1 VNGDYDAQRP
11 QITKAHP
18 TNPPGDVR
26 QSQVFHGYPNFPS
39 NPAVGTAIAPPLHDG
54 MEGAMVGHGVSN
66 PTAVAAAVPK
76 TEDEERNT
84 ALFGD
89 LPEAKRRKFILV
101 DDPDRNSRVRVRVML
116 EHVDMNELPDAYRK
130 ANSVYPRSYFPI
142 QMQSPPGKARGNRF
156 FDDDDLEGGSKDDGL
171 AVRGRTLVPVPM
183 LDGNEGEVAVP
194 KIGRSKRGKEILLND
209 LGYRMSWSQ
218 SRVFAGRTMFLQRA
232 RKFSRATMSCWFVT
246 NGWSSRR
253 LQKQDEKHH
262 DGRRPRCLVGSAAL

>member
-1 VNGDYDAQRP
+1 MNGDYDAQRP
-11 QITKAHP
+11 QISKPHP
-18 TNPPGDVR
+18 SNSPSDVR

-39 NPAVGTAIAPPLHDG
+39 NPAVGAAMPPPLHDG
-54 MEGAMVGHGVSN
+54 IDGSMVHHGVSN
-66 PTAVAAAVPK
+66 PTAIAAAVPK

-142 QMQSPPGKARGNRF
+142 QMQSPPGKTRSDRF
-156 FDDDDLEGGSKDDGL
+156 FDDDDPEGGTKDDGQ

-194 KIGRSKRGKEILLND
+194 RIARSKRGKEILLND

-232 RKFSRATMSCWFVT
+232 RKEFLSKSEIVLC
-246 NGWSSRR
+246 
-253 LQKQDEKHH
+253 
-262 DGRRPRCLVGSAAL
+262 